1 MFSAFFDF
9 ALFDRNNSRLR
20 VNRVKL
26 AVKVLC
32 EALKS
37 IKIERMYVK
46 SMLEGTKFELMYIKS
61 TLELGGGR
69 EEATKGSNCSFFV
82 PNSTRGSYTLKSGL
96 PFGASQVSEL
106 SSAKFQLGFGARAAF
121 RS

>member
-61 TLELGGGR
+61 TLELGGAKKQPK
-69 EEATKGSNCSFFV
+69 EATV
-82 PNSTRGSYTLKSGL
+82 PFLSPIQRGGATR
-96 PFGASQVSEL
+96 
-106 SSAKFQLGFGARAAF
+106 
-121 RS
+121 